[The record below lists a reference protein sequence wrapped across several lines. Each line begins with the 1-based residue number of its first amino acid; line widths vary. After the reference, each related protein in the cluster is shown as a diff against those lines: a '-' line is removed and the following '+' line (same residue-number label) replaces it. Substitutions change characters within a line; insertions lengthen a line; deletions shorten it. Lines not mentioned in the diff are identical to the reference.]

1 MKLTN
6 VAIDNRTSVFILIVI
21 IVILGVTAYVSL
33 PREAAPDISIPLVI
47 VSTPYFGVAPEDVE
61 SLVTQKLE
69 KEINTISEVKEITS
83 SSFEGYSLVRVE
95 FESGYDIDE
104 AMTKVREKVDKAKPD
119 LPPDVEEPEIIE
131 INFSEFP
138 IITVNVSGPYGLVKL
153 KDIAEDLQEDIEKID
168 GVLEAKIRGG
178 MEREVK
184 VDVDLNK
191 LAHYNIRF
199 DDIINSIN
207 NENRTIPG
215 GTIDVNKSSFIV
227 RVPGEFN
234 EPYIIEDIIVKL
246 KEGKPV
252 YVKDIA
258 DVSYGFK
265 ERSTFARING
275 DETVSISVS
284 KSVGKNIIEIADQV
298 KHLLD
303 EKKKELPSDLK
314 LYVTADQSK
323 EIKDTVKELENNIFS
338 GLVLVV
344 LVLFFFLGVR
354 NAMFVAI
361 SIPLSMLISFFILQT
376 FGITLNFVVLYALIL
391 ALGMLVDNAIVIIEN
406 IYKFL
411 EEGNTLIKAA
421 KLGTAEVAW
430 PVTTSTLT
438 TVAAFFPIMF
448 WPGVVGE
455 FFFYIPLV
463 CIITLV
469 SSLFVALVINPVI
482 ASTFMKLEHPDD
494 KPTTL
499 FQKLVHPLNRVT
511 HFFVDVMLPKVLNI
525 YERTLNFAL
534 GDVRQPGQK
543 INSRN
548 WLGFVGAIA
557 FFFFIVP
564 ALGSLP
570 ALPTIA
576 ISLIVGIGLVV
587 LFTNNKLKVI
597 WGTFFFLFFITEIYG
612 LFDHGVEFFPDA
624 QPPRIFITVESP
636 SGTNIEMSNRIA
648 KNIEQKI
655 KQYNSENIK
664 DVLVVVGSSNN
675 PFDAGSTTPNVS
687 TITIQFIDYTDRMV
701 SSHKTTEE
709 IRNIVLQT
717 AGAEVKVEKE
727 SGGPPVGPPVNIEIS
742 GEDYHILG
750 RLAEKVRQQIKD
762 VKGVVDLNDDFDA
775 GRPELRVDIDR
786 EKAALYG
793 LNTGLIANSVRTAIN
808 GTEASKYRVDE
819 EEYDIT
825 VRLKEEQRTN
835 INSLDNL
842 RIIYNNDKG
851 KTLSVPLISIASV
864 DKSTGPGAIRRK
876 DMKRVIT
883 VSANNEEG
891 YNANEVLDSV
901 KAQLAGFQL
910 PPGYSIEFTGQDEE
924 QQKAG
929 AFLMKAFLIALLII
943 FLILVV
949 QFNSLSQPLIIMSA
963 VIISLIGVFIG
974 LIVFQMP
981 FGIVMTGLGVI
992 SLAGV
997 VVNNNIVLIDYINVL
1012 RKRGLTRREA
1022 VVAAGIRRFRPV
1034 TLTAITTILGLIPL
1048 SFGFG
1053 FDIYSFSFAEGG
1065 QSQEFWKSMGIAV
1078 IFGLAFATMLTLI
1091 IVPVIYSTLDDLSD
1105 AYKQAKNGIVRFV
1118 KHTVIR
1124 IPEKK
1129 TI

>member
-1 MKLTN
+1 MKITD
-6 VAIDNRTSVFILIVI
+6 VAIDNKISVFILIVI
-21 IVILGVTAYVSL
+21 IALLGITAYVSL

-47 VSTPYFGVAPEDVE
+47 VSTPYFGVAPEDIE
-61 SLVTQKLE
+61 TLVTQKIE
-69 KEINTISEVKEITS
+69 KEINTISEVKKITS

-95 FESGYDIDE
+95 FESGYNIDD
-104 AMTKVREKVDKAKPD
+104 ALTKVREKVDKAKPD
-119 LPPDVEEPEIIE
+119 LPPDTEEPEIIE

-168 GVLEAKIRGG
+168 GVLEAKISGG

-199 DDIINSIN
+199 DDIIDAIN
-207 NENRTIPG
+207 NENKTIPG

-234 EPYIIEDIIVKL
+234 EPYIIDDIIVKL

-252 YVKDIA
+252 YVKNLA
-258 DVSYGFK
+258 EVSYGFK
-265 ERSTFARING
+265 ERSSYARING

-298 KHLLD
+298 KQLLYQK
-303 EKKKELPSDLK
+303 EKELPPDLK
-314 LYVTADQSK
+314 LYVTGDQSK

-354 NAMFVAI
+354 NAFFVAI
-361 SIPLSMLISFFILQT
+361 SIPLSMLITFFVLQSL
-376 FGITLNFVVLYALIL
+376 GVTLNFVVLYALIL

-411 EEGNTLIKAA
+411 EEGNPLIKAA
-421 KLGTAEVAW
+421 KLGTAEVGW
-430 PVTTSTLT
+430 PVATSTLT
-438 TVAAFFPIMF
+438 TVAAFFPMLF
-448 WPGVVGE
+448 WPGIVGE
-455 FFFYIPLV
+455 FMLYIPLV
-463 CIITLV
+463 CIITLA

-482 ASTFMKLEHPDD
+482 ASVFMKLEHADD
-494 KPTTL
+494 KPETL
-499 FQKLVHPLNRVT
+499 FQKVIHPFNRVT
-511 HFFVDVMLPKVLNI
+511 HFFVDIMLPKVLNR
-525 YERTLNFAL
+525 YEKTLRFAL
-534 GDVRQPGQK
+534 GAHRAPGQK
-543 INSRN
+543 INTKN
-548 WLGFVGAIA
+548 WLGFAAAII
-557 FFFFIVP
+557 FFFIIIP
-564 ALGSLP
+564 ALEQAAP
-570 ALPTIA
+570 LPTIL
-576 ISLIVGIGLVV
+576 ISLVIGVGLIY

-597 WGTFFFLFFITEIYG
+597 WGTFFLLFFITEVYG
-612 LFDHGVEFFPDA
+612 LFGHGVEFFPDA
-624 QPPRIFITVESP
+624 QPPRIFITVQSP

-648 KNIEQKI
+648 RSIEERI
-655 KQYNSENIK
+655 KKYNNENIK

-687 TITIQFIDYTDRMV
+687 TITIQYIDYQDREV

-709 IRNIVLQT
+709 IRDLVLRT
-717 AGAEVKVEKE
+717 AGAEIKVEKE
-727 SGGPPVGPPVNIEIS
+727 SGGPPVGAPVNIEIS
-742 GEDYHILG
+742 GENYEILG
-750 RLAEKVRQQIKD
+750 GIAEKVRQKIKD
-762 VKGVVDLNDDFDA
+762 IPGVVDLDDDYDA
-775 GRPELRVDIDR
+775 GRPELRVEINR

-808 GTEASKYRVDE
+808 GAEASKYRVDE

-825 VRLKEEQRTN
+825 VRLKEEQRTD

-842 RIIYNNDKG
+842 RVIYNNDKG
-851 KTLSVPLISIASV
+851 KTLSIPLISIANV
-864 DKSTGPGAIRRK
+864 EKSTGPGAIRRK
-876 DMKRVIT
+876 DLKRVIT

-891 YNANEVLDSV
+891 YNANAVLDSV
-901 KAQLAGFQL
+901 KTELAGFQL
-910 PPGYSIEFTGQDEE
+910 PPGYSIEYTGQDEE
-924 QQKAG
+924 QEKAA
-929 AFLMKAFLIALLII
+929 AFLSKAFMVALLII
-943 FLILVV
+943 FLILVI

-963 VIISLIGVFIG
+963 VVISLIGVFIG

-981 FGIVMTGLGVI
+981 FGIVMTGIGVI

-1012 RKRGLTRREA
+1012 RRRGLSRRDA
-1022 VVAAGIRRFRPV
+1022 VVAAGLRRFRPV

-1053 FDIYSFSFAEGG
+1053 FDIYSFSLAEGG

-1078 IFGLAFATMLTLI
+1078 IFGLAFATVLTLI
-1091 IVPVIYSTLDDLSD
+1091 IVPVIYTALDDLPVMF
-1105 AYKQAKNGIVRFV
+1105 KQGKDGIINFV
-1118 KHTVIR
+1118 KKRIIR
-1124 IPEKK
+1124 IR
-1129 TI
+1129 